1 MLLIEPP
8 GNIDA
13 APSWDIDQRIG
24 AKRIHPPFLTVWAR
38 RQSAATLGQSRSAS
52 VRGDLR
58 LRKRCLRGQSRI
70 QASLEKLKIPI

>member
-13 APSWDIDQRIG
+13 VPSWIGQRIG